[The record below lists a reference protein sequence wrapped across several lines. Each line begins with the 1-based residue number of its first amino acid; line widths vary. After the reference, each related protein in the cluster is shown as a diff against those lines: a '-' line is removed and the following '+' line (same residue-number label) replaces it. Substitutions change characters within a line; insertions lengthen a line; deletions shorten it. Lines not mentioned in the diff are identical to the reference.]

1 MSERARGRSF
11 RSRLARAS
19 ARLRERLVPP
29 RVEEIRS
36 VNFAVTFLCNSRCRM
51 CDIWT
56 LYRRDPRRARQ
67 ELTLEEI
74 RRVFRSPLL
83 RGLRAIAL
91 TGGEVFLRRD
101 FVEICGFFLEDFPQA
116 TITIPTGAIN
126 PELNAQALR
135 RIVTDYRPAPGRLY
149 LSVSLDG
156 IGETHDRQR
165 GIRGYERAWRVIE
178 EALAL
183 GGIRVGVSVTLTREN
198 WRDLERVY
206 ELARARGL
214 GFNAQF
220 AQNSETYYARTD
232 VETVWT
238 ADELREIARVLER
251 VAADHLR
258 SLPWPQ
264 RVLDVQAYYLR
275 RMTAYQAHPRRLF
288 TCYSGTHSFYLDP
301 YGNVYPCVVL
311 SRRLGNVREQSFE
324 EIWLSPQ
331 AERVRRSIAAR
342 ECACWTA
349 CEAMPSLGRSLRP
362 VWENLV
368 AVAGRRWKAAS
379 RDAR

>member
-1 MSERARGRSF
+1 MNVRVGDRG
-11 RSRLARAS
+11 LMAKLERAS
-19 ARLRERLVPP
+19 ARLRERILPP
-29 RVEEIRS
+29 RVDEIRY

-51 CDIWT
+51 CDIWA
-56 LYRRDPRRARQ
+56 LYRRDRARART
-67 ELTLEEI
+67 ELTLGEI

-83 RGLRAIAL
+83 RGLRSITL
-91 TGGEVFLRRD
+91 TGGEVFLRQD
-101 FVEICGFFLEDFPQA
+101 FVEICGFFLTDFPHA

-126 PELNAQALR
+126 PELNARMLR
-135 RIVTDYRPAPGRLY
+135 RILTEYRPEPGRLY

-165 GIRGYERAWRVIE
+165 GIRVYEKTWRVID

-183 GGIRVGVSVTLTREN
+183 GGIRVGVSFTITRES

-220 AQNSETYYARTD
+220 AQQSEIYYARAD
-232 VETVWT
+232 VERAWPIE
-238 ADELREIARVLER
+238 DLREIARVLER
-251 VAADHLR
+251 VAAEHLDR
-258 SLPWPQ
+258 LSWPQ

-275 RMTAYQAHPRRLF
+275 RMATYQARPRRLF

-301 YGNVYPCVVL
+301 YGNVYPCVIL
-311 SRRLGNVREQSFE
+311 SKKLGNVRERRFE
-324 EIWLSPQ
+324 EIWLSPE

-362 VWENLV
+362 AWENLV
-368 AVAGRRWKAAS
+368 AFGENRNRHPG
-379 RDAR
+379 

>member
-1 MSERARGRSF
+1 MNERAEDRG
-11 RSRLARAS
+11 LRAKLERVS
-19 ARLRERLVPP
+19 ARLRERILPP
-29 RVEEIRS
+29 RVDEIRYA
-36 VNFAVTFLCNSRCRM
+36 NFAVTFLCNSRCQM

-56 LYRRDPRRARQ
+56 LYRQDPMRARG
-67 ELTLEEI
+67 ELTLAEI
-74 RRVFRSPLL
+74 RGVFRSPLL

-101 FVEICGFFLEDFPQA
+101 FVEICGFFLTEFPRA

-126 PELNAQALR
+126 PELNARALR
-135 RIVTDYRPAPGRLY
+135 RILTEYRPEPGRLY

-156 IGETHDRQR
+156 VGETHDRQR
-165 GIRGYERAWRVIE
+165 GIRVYEKAWRVIE

-183 GGIRVGVSVTLTREN
+183 GGIRVGVSFTITREN

-232 VETVWT
+232 VETTWPLE
-238 ADELREIARVLER
+238 DLRAIARVLER
-251 VAADHLR
+251 VAMEHLAHL
-258 SLPWPQ
+258 SWP
-264 RVLDVQAYYLR
+264 RRALDVQAYYLR
-275 RMTAYQAHPRRLF
+275 RMTVYEARPRRLF
-288 TCYSGTHSFYLDP
+288 TCYSGTHSFYLNP
-301 YGNVYPCVVL
+301 YGDVYPCVVL
-311 SRRLGNVREQSFE
+311 NKRLGNVRERSFE
-324 EIWLSPQ
+324 EIWLSPE

-362 VWENLV
+362 VWENLM
-368 AVAGRRWKAAS
+368 AFRAS
-379 RDAR
+379 RKRLPG

>member
-1 MSERARGRSF
+1 MSERAGDRDLRA
-11 RSRLARAS
+11 RLVRAS
-19 ARLRERLVPP
+19 ALLRERILPP
-29 RVEEIRS
+29 RVEEIRY

-56 LYRRDPRRARQ
+56 FYRRDPARARG

-83 RGLRAIAL
+83 RELRSIAL

-101 FVEICGFFLEDFPQA
+101 FVEICGFFLEDFPRA
-116 TITIPTGAIN
+116 LITIPTGAIN
-126 PELNAQALR
+126 PELNARALR
-135 RIVTDYRPAPGRLY
+135 RILSEYRPASGRLY

-165 GIRGYERAWRVIE
+165 GIRVYEKAWRVIE

-183 GGIRVGVSVTLTREN
+183 GGIRVGVSFTITREN

-214 GFNAQF
+214 EFNAQF
-220 AQNSETYYARTD
+220 AQNSETYYGRTD
-232 VETVWT
+232 VEAAWT
-238 ADELREIARVLER
+238 ASELREIARVLER
-251 VAADHLR
+251 IAAEHLDR
-258 SLPWPQ
+258 LSWP
-264 RVLDVQAYYLR
+264 RRALDVQAYYLR
-275 RMTAYQAHPRRLF
+275 RLTVYQARPRRLF
-288 TCYSGTHSFYLDP
+288 TCYSGTQSFYLDP

-311 SRRLGNVREQSFE
+311 SKKLGNVRERSFE
-324 EIWLSPQ
+324 AIWLSPE
-331 AERVRRSIAAR
+331 AERLRRSIAAR

-362 VWENLV
+362 VWENV
-368 AVAGRRWKAAS
+368 FGFGATCRRS
-379 RDAR
+379 R

>member
-1 MSERARGRSF
+1 MTEHAGDRGLLAKLERV
-11 RSRLARAS
+11 S
-19 ARLRERLVPP
+19 ARLRERILPP
-29 RVEEIRS
+29 RVDEVRH
-36 VNFAVTFLCNSRCRM
+36 VNFAITFLCNSRCRM

-56 LYRRDPRRARQ
+56 LYRKDRARAHA

-74 RRVFRSPLL
+74 QRVFRSPLL
-83 RGLRAIAL
+83 RGLCSIAL

-101 FVEICGFFLEDFPQA
+101 FVEICGFFLTDFPRA

-126 PELNAQALR
+126 PELNARALH
-135 RIVTDYRPAPGRLY
+135 RILTEYRPEPGRIY

-156 IGETHDRQR
+156 IGEVHDRQR
-165 GIRGYERAWRVIE
+165 GIRVYEKAWRVID

-183 GGIRVGVSVTLTREN
+183 GGIRVGVSFTITREN

-232 VETVWT
+232 VEAAWPIE
-238 ADELREIARVLER
+238 DLHEIARALER
-251 VAADHLR
+251 IAAEHLDR
-258 SLPWPQ
+258 LPWP
-264 RVLDVQAYYLR
+264 RRMFDVQAYYLR
-275 RMTAYQAHPRRLF
+275 RMAAYQAHPRRLF
-288 TCYSGTHSFYLDP
+288 TCYSGTQSFYLDP
-301 YGNVYPCVVL
+301 YGNVYPCVIL
-311 SRRLGNVREQSFE
+311 SKRLGNVRERSFE
-324 EIWLSPQ
+324 EIWLSPE
-331 AERVRRSIAAR
+331 AERIRRSIAAR

-362 VWENLV
+362 IWENMRAFRV
-368 AVAGRRWKAAS
+368 NRKRRS
-379 RDAR
+379 G